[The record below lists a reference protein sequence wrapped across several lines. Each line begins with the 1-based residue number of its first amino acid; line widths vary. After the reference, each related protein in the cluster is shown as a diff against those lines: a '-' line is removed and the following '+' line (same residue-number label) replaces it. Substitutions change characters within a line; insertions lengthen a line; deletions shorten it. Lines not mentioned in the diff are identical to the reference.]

1 MPIAK
6 GGRTGVVRR
15 RLALRVA
22 RGILLV
28 ILALGVCG
36 MHTLGHVHGRHARSP
51 SDAHG
56 MGVSQ
61 EPLVAIPAELRAFVP
76 EREMPGFD
84 PTSVCLAILT
94 SFMVVLLIAASVRAG
109 QRSDGGGGAPAA
121 VPRVARPPP
130 KPTSLRLASLSIL
143 RI

>member
-1 MPIAK
+1 M
-6 GGRTGVVRR
+6 GVVRR
-15 RLALRVA
+15 RLA
-22 RGILLV
+22 RGLLLV
-28 ILALGVCG
+28 LLALGVCG
-36 MHTLGHVHGRHARSP
+36 MHTLGHVHDRHAGSP

-56 MGVSQ
+56 MGVAQ
-61 EPLVAIPAELRAFVP
+61 EPLVASPAALRAFVP

-94 SFMVVLLIAASVRAG
+94 SFMVVLLIAASARAG
-109 QRSDGGGGAPAA
+109 QQSDDGGGAPAA

-130 KPTSLRLASLSIL
+130 KPTALRLASLSIL

>member
-1 MPIAK
+1 M
-6 GGRTGVVRR
+6 GVVRR

-22 RGILLV
+22 RGLLLV
-28 ILALGVCG
+28 SLALGVCG
-36 MHTLGHVHGRHARSP
+36 MHTLGHVDGRHGGSP
-51 SDAHG
+51 PDAHR
-56 MGVSQ
+56 MGVAQ
-61 EPLVAIPAELRAFVP
+61 EPLAAVPAGLRAFVP

-84 PTSVCLAILT
+84 PTSVCVAILT
-94 SFMVVLLIAASVRAG
+94 SFMVVLLIAAWGRVR
-109 QRSDGGGGAPAA
+109 QRSDGRAGGPAD